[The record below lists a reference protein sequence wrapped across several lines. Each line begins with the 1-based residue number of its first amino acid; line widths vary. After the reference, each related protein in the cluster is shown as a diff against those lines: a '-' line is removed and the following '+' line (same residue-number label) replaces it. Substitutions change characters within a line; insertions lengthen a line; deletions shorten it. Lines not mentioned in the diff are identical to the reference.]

1 EAADGAQVAF
11 AVRMEL
17 AADFRERALQPDR
30 AHHVLEALA
39 RALVHVRIARGNAWE
54 MHALAERFELGDARS
69 IVRAAQELHRDP
81 GPPRK
86 TTRDPCRFVLDTSTC
101 HRRRRDP
108 QREEA
113 FRAF

>member
-1 EAADGAQVAF
+1 LERAKVGGRRLAPGYQLLRVFVADLVEREAAAARDIERRSEEPRGMNACEAADGAQVAF

-54 MHALAERFELGDARS
+54 MHALAERFELGDA
-69 IVRAAQELHRDP
+69 
-81 GPPRK
+81 
-86 TTRDPCRFVLDTSTC
+86 
-101 HRRRRDP
+101 
-108 QREEA
+108 
-113 FRAF
+113 